1 MKNKKAK
8 TFSRIGPDVDSN
20 FHRYERVMYYAH
32 VLLNFQN
39 PASPICPINYGYQI
53 LNGLCVPTMH
63 SKSALLYELVK
74 WVNHNLQLDNTDPGD
89 DDDDYSGD
97 ENEFDDELPT

>member
-8 TFSRIGPDVDSN
+8 TFSRIGPDVDPN

-53 LNGLCVPTMH
+53 PNGLC
-63 SKSALLYELVK
+63 
-74 WVNHNLQLDNTDPGD
+74 DNNAFEICFT
-89 DDDDYSGD
+89 
-97 ENEFDDELPT
+97 L